1 MFVVGGESLI
11 DLKSEVQL
19 ADGGLISQDNSGRTV
34 LTAHP
39 GGSPYNCAIALSK
52 LGNDTGFLCPISRD
66 TFGTLLLAPLEA
78 AGVRTLLTERVAA
91 YSTLAVVT
99 DDGHGNPRYAFYR
112 EADRAF
118 TRDGLIAALPAAPQ
132 VFQIGGFCV
141 IEPVDAAIWLDIA
154 HTAASRGATITIDPN
169 LRPTLIADMPSYRER
184 LDGFL
189 DLAHLIKVSEEDLF
203 ELDPELSLDAHAE
216 ALLARPNCRLVVITL
231 GAKGSRGF
239 GKHASVTVGIHPA
252 TAGGDNVGAG
262 DTLMA
267 GILSWLDDHEALTPD
282 RLGALDEIS
291 LAAMLRFGAIA
302 AGINCSR
309 IGANPPTRA
318 EVDAVLNG

>member
-19 ADGGLISQDNSGRTV
+19 ADGSLISRDGSARTV
-34 LTAHP
+34 MTAHP

-66 TFGTLLLAPLEA
+66 TFGGLLLGPLEA
-78 AGVRTLLTERVAA
+78 AGVSSLLPERVAA
-91 YSTLAVVT
+91 YTTLAVVT

-132 VFQIGGFCV
+132 VFQIGGFCA
-141 IEPVDAAIWLDIA
+141 IEPVDAAIWLDVA
-154 HTAASRGATITIDPN
+154 RTAASRRATITIDPN
-169 LRPTLIADMPSYRER
+169 VRPTLIADMSSYRQR
-184 LDGFL
+184 LDGLL
-189 DLAHLIKVSEEDLF
+189 DLAHLVKLSEEDLF
-203 ELDPELSLDAHAE
+203 ELDPALSLEAHA
-216 ALLARPNCRLVVITL
+216 AGLLARPNCQLVVITL
-231 GAKGSRGF
+231 GDKGSMAFTR
-239 GKHASVTVGIHPA
+239 HASVTAGIHPA
-252 TAGGDNVGAG
+252 IAGGDNVGAG

-267 GILSWLDDHEALTPD
+267 GILTWLRDHDALAPD
-282 RLGALDEIS
+282 RLGTLDAAS
-291 LAAMLRFGAIA
+291 LMVMLRFGAVA